1 MSESRNTVLDVENL
15 SVRFP
20 TRSGEVAVVDNLS
33 FQLRAGE
40 SLVIAGESGSGKSM
54 ACRALLGITP
64 DTAQV
69 DASRLDW
76 KGKRL
81 PPPGAA
87 GWNSLRGA
95 EIAMIFQDPAAAL
108 NPLISVETLISD
120 VIREHLGGS
129 RREVRSRTVE
139 VLARAGFPEPE
150 LRMKSFPGELSGGLR
165 QRVAIALAL
174 SCSPSLII
182 ADEATTNLDVSIQA
196 QIVALLRQLQADLG
210 LALIFVTH
218 DLGLADEIGGDL
230 MVMYAGQ
237 AVEYGRVSEVLDDPC
252 HPYTRGLLRSAPT
265 MTSSRDAPLQPIP
278 GNAPRPGDVAGGA
291 PFRSRCMVAVEGL
304 CDRERAGWTQVS
316 NTHWVACH
324 RFAAEG
330 REGVQ

>member
-1 MSESRNTVLDVENL
+1 MSDSPKPVLEVENL

-20 TRSGEVAVVDNLS
+20 SQRGEVAVVDGLS

-54 ACRALLGITP
+54 ACRTLLGITP
-64 DTAQV
+64 DSSRV
-69 DASRLDW
+69 DADRLDW
-76 KGKRL
+76 KGQGLLALDR
-81 PPPGAA
+81 A
-87 GWNSLRGA
+87 GWNALRGA

-108 NPLISVETLISD
+108 NPLITVETLISD
-120 VIREHLGGS
+120 AIRQHRGGT
-129 RREVRSRTVE
+129 RAEVRARTIE
-139 VLARAGFPEPE
+139 ALSRAGFPEPE
-150 LRMKSFPGELSGGLR
+150 FRMKAFPGELSGGLR

-174 SCSPSLII
+174 SCEPSLII

-196 QIVALLRQLQADLG
+196 QIVELLRFLQADLG

-218 DLGLADEIGGDL
+218 DLGLAREIGGDL

-237 AVEYGRVSEVLDDPC
+237 AVEYGRVPEVLEDPC

-265 MTSSRDAPLQPIP
+265 MASDRNTPLQPIP
-278 GNAPRPGDVAGGA
+278 GTAPRPGEAAGGA
-291 PFRSRCMVAVEGL
+291 PFRARCPVAMERL
-304 CDRERAGWTQVS
+304 CERENPGWTRVS
-316 NTHWVACH
+316 DTHRVACH

-330 REGVQ
+330 RGGVQ